1 MMTCSYNRICSV
13 MSDVVGTRQ
22 GDRIVLGRAARANA
36 TNEQQ
41 SQAMRMRAAVM
52 KDTRAVER

>member
-1 MMTCSYNRICSV
+1 MP
-13 MSDVVGTRQ
+13 DVVGTRQ
-22 GDRIVLGRAARANA
+22 DDRIVLGRAARANA